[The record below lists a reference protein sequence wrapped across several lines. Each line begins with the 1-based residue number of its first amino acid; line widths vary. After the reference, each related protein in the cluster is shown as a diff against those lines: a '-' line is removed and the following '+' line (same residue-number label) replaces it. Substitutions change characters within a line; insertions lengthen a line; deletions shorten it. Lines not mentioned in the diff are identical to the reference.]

1 MSSRLTLKQGFLSS
15 VIRDGTDS
23 YKKNYV
29 MGEGGGE
36 VRKGEN
42 IRVRETAL
50 NEKNSCTPSNAKKY
64 SCTSLKNSYKGNA
77 NEKNSCEFS
86 IIMVCP

>member
-1 MSSRLTLKQGFLSS
+1 MLYKQCHKGRHGQFK
-15 VIRDGTDS
+15 
-23 YKKNYV
+23 KKNYV
-29 MGEGGGE
+29 MGEGEGE

-42 IRVRETAL
+42 IRVREIAL
-50 NEKNSCTPSNAKKY
+50 NERNSCTPSNAKKY

-77 NEKNSCEFS
+77 NEFS

>member
-1 MSSRLTLKQGFLSS
+1 MSSRLTLKQGFISS

-29 MGEGGGE
+29 IGEGEGE

-42 IRVRETAL
+42 IRESETVL
-50 NEKNSCTPSNAKKY
+50 NEKNSCTPSNAKKI
-64 SCTSLKNSYKGNA
+64 
-77 NEKNSCEFS
+77 F
-86 IIMVCP
+86 MH

>member
-1 MSSRLTLKQGFLSS
+1 MSSRLTLKQGFISN

-23 YKKNYV
+23 YEKNYV
-29 MGEGGGE
+29 MGEGEGDF
-36 VRKGEN
+36 RKGEN
-42 IRVRETAL
+42 IRVREIAL
-50 NEKNSCTPSNAKKY
+50 NERNSCTPSNAKKY

-77 NEKNSCEFS
+77 NANSCEFS

>member
-1 MSSRLTLKQGFLSS
+1 MSSRLTLKQGFISS
-15 VIRDGTDS
+15 VMRDGTDS
-23 YKKNYV
+23 NKENYV
-29 MGEGGGE
+29 MGEGEGE

-64 SCTSLKNSYKGNA
+64 SCASLKKVIQR
-77 NEKNSCEFS
+77 KC
-86 IIMVCP
+86 

>member
-1 MSSRLTLKQGFLSS
+1 MRE
-15 VIRDGTDS
+15 
-23 YKKNYV
+23 
-29 MGEGGGE
+29 GEDE

-64 SCTSLKNSYKGNA
+64 SCTNLKNSYKGNA
-77 NEKNSCEFS
+77 NEKNSGEFS
-86 IIMVCP
+86 IIMVCS

>member
-1 MSSRLTLKQGFLSS
+1 MSSRLTLKQGFISS

-23 YKKNYV
+23 YKKKLRY
-29 MGEGGGE
+29 GEGEGE

-42 IRVRETAL
+42 IGVRETAL

-64 SCTSLKNSYKGNA
+64 SYTNLKNSYKGNA
-77 NEKNSCEFS
+77 NEKNSCQFS

>member
-1 MSSRLTLKQGFLSS
+1 
-15 VIRDGTDS
+15 
-23 YKKNYV
+23 
-29 MGEGGGE
+29 MGEGKGE

-42 IRVRETAL
+42 IPVRETVL
-50 NEKNSCTPSNAKKY
+50 NERNSCTPSITTKKY

>member
-1 MSSRLTLKQGFLSS
+1 MSSRLTLKQGFISS

-23 YKKNYV
+23 YEKKYV
-29 MGEGGGE
+29 MGEGEGE

-50 NEKNSCTPSNAKKY
+50 NEKKIMHAKQRQKI
-64 SCTSLKNSYKGNA
+64 
-77 NEKNSCEFS
+77 F
-86 IIMVCP
+86 MH

>member
-1 MSSRLTLKQGFLSS
+1 MSSRLTLKQGFISS

-23 YKKNYV
+23 YKKNNNYV
-29 MGEGGGE
+29 IGEREGE

-42 IRVRETAL
+42 IRERETAL

-64 SCTSLKNSYKGNA
+64 SCTSLKNL
-77 NEKNSCEFS
+77 
-86 IIMVCP
+86 

>member
-1 MSSRLTLKQGFLSS
+1 MG
-15 VIRDGTDS
+15 DG
-23 YKKNYV
+23 K
-29 MGEGGGE
+29 GE

-64 SCTSLKNSYKGNA
+64 LSTSLKNSCKGNA

-86 IIMVCP
+86 IIMVCS

>member
-1 MSSRLTLKQGFLSS
+1 
-15 VIRDGTDS
+15 
-23 YKKNYV
+23 

-50 NEKNSCTPSNAKKY
+50 NEKKKNNARQVTP
-64 SCTSLKNSYKGNA
+64 KNIHA
-77 NEKNSCEFS
+77 LA
-86 IIMVCP
+86 